1 MTAALWLASPPEVHS
16 TLLSAGPG
24 PGPLLAAAE
33 AWTTISTEYSSAA
46 AELTAILGAVQ
57 ADTWVG
63 PSAEQYV
70 VVHTRFLAWLI
81 DQSTRS
87 AVLALQHQSTAAA
100 YSTALAAMPTLG
112 ELAANH
118 AIHTAL
124 LATNFLGINLI
135 PIAVNEADYGRMW
148 IQAAAVMST
157 YQAVSTAAVAA
168 VPAAEAAPTLL
179 AADVNTLATPNTSQL
194 SASESAV
201 ALRSSNA
208 ISSWLEQLFGSLP
221 AGQQTIEFLE
231 NPIGFLRPFLTEFAA
246 NPIAA
251 LATWGPTFFLISYN
265 FWGWPLWWTIYG
277 MILAAPLLMGAS
289 LGLIG
294 LVGLAPLAD
303 VTAAPAA
310 DVAPTQPTTVTPQR
324 TSAPPL
330 SVLASTATGAGGSAA
345 APASPAGAGV
355 AGAPAPAVVHAIAY
369 AVPGLDPEESAGP
382 TLTEGTGTKASAPA
396 SSLAAAAATASA
408 AQRRR
413 ARRRRRDTATERAYR
428 DEFMTMDDSPEP
440 PASATLST
448 RASTRAAGI
457 IGTTGALTT
466 DAAGGLTA
474 VDNDTF
480 GSGPA
485 VPLLPTTWPHRPQ

>member
-33 AWTTISTEYSSAA
+33 AWTTISAEYSSAA
-46 AELTAILGAVQ
+46 AELTTVLGVVR
-57 ADTWVG
+57 ADAWVG
-63 PSAEQYV
+63 PSADRYLAA
-70 VVHTRFLAWLI
+70 HTRFLAWLI
-81 DQSTRS
+81 DQSDRS

-100 YSTALAAMPTLG
+100 YSAALAAMPTLG

-148 IQAAAVMST
+148 IQAAAVMGT
-157 YQAVSTAAVAA
+157 YQAVSTAAMAA
-168 VPAAEAAPTLL
+168 VPSTEAAPTLL
-179 AADVNTLATPNTSQL
+179 AADVSTLATPNTRAL

-231 NPIGFLRPFLTEFAA
+231 NPIGFLRPFFTEFAA
-246 NPIAA
+246 DPLAA
-251 LATWGPTFFLISYN
+251 LAAWGPTFFLISYN

-277 MILAAPLLMGAS
+277 MVLAAPLLMGAS

-294 LVGLAPLAD
+294 LVGLVPLAGATPPL
-303 VTAAPAA
+303 TADMMPS
-310 DVAPTQPTTVTPQR
+310 QPTVVAAQR
-324 TSAPPL
+324 TSLPPL

-355 AGAPAPAVVHAIAY
+355 AGAPAPAVVNAVGY

-382 TLTEGTGTKASAPA
+382 TPTEGTGSTASAPA
-396 SSLAAAAATASA
+396 TSFAAAAAAVSA

-413 ARRRRRDTATERAYR
+413 ARRHRRAKVTERAHR
-428 DEFMTMDDSPEP
+428 DEYMTMDDSPETPAPTP
-440 PASATLST
+440 PSIRASMRDAGSIGTAGALST
-448 RASTRAAGI
+448 DTAA
-457 IGTTGALTT
+457 
-466 DAAGGLTA
+466 GLTA

-480 GSGPA
+480 GTAPA
-485 VPLLPTTWPHRPQ
+485 TPLLPTTWPQPR